1 MSRPLLPNR
10 AARRLFLDRHLLLRP
25 RGGPGRGEDLD
36 GVLDAL
42 GFVQLDSVNTLAR
55 AHDLILWSRRGRFRP
70 AALEALVARRRT
82 AFEHW
87 THDAA
92 VIPMAFYPMWRLK
105 FARDEDRMRARWPAA
120 RREGWTGE
128 LDAVL
133 RHVSDHGPASS
144 LDVGEGEPRNSSG
157 WWDWHPSK
165 TALEFLWRSG
175 RLAVCHRRG
184 FRKHY
189 DLPERVIPAP
199 QRDARPTVEETVDWA
214 MRAALDRL
222 GFATS
227 GELAAFFEVATREEA
242 RAWCARELSAGR
254 IVSVD
259 VEGADGTR
267 RQSFSTEAI
276 LDGVPSLP
284 APTGRVRLLSPFD
297 PALRDRAR
305 AERLFGFRYRIEIF
319 VPAAQR
325 AYGYYVFPV
334 LQGERMVG
342 RLDARRNG
350 ARRNGATLEV
360 RAFWPEPG
368 VRMGRALCAGLEA
381 ELGRV
386 GALAGTDGAAYAPD
400 WMRDGA
406 PPDPGPSGG
415 AGEPP
420 G

>member
-1 MSRPLLPNR
+1 MPIPLLPNR
-10 AARRLFLDRHLLLRP
+10 SARRLFLDRHLLLR
-25 RGGPGRGEDLD
+25 RGAGLGRAEDLED
-36 GVLDAL
+36 VLGNL
-42 GFVQLDSVNTLAR
+42 GFVQVDSVNTLAR
-55 AHDLILWSRRGRFRP
+55 AHDLILWSRRGRYRP
-70 AALEALVARRRT
+70 PALEALVARRRS

-105 FARDEDRMRARWPAA
+105 FARDEARMRERWPAA
-120 RREGWTGE
+120 RREGWVGE

-144 LDVGEGEPRNSSG
+144 LDVGEGEAKGSSG

-189 DLPERVIPAP
+189 DLAERVIPEEV
-199 QRDARPTVEETVDWA
+199 RRGRMDDATIVDRA

-222 GFATS
+222 GFGTP
-227 GELAAFFEVATREEA
+227 GELAAFLEIVTRDEA
-242 RAWCARELSAGR
+242 RAWCADALAAGR
-254 IVSVD
+254 VREID

-267 RQSFSTEAI
+267 RRALTTAAI
-276 LDGVPSLP
+276 LDGVPGLP
-284 APTGRVRLLSPFD
+284 EPTGRVRLLSPFD

-319 VPAAQR
+319 VPEAKR
-325 AYGYYVFPV
+325 TYGYYVFPV
-334 LQGERMVG
+334 LRGDRIAG
-342 RLDARRNG
+342 RIDVRRTDG
-350 ARRNGATLEV
+350 ALRV

-368 VRMGRALCAGLEA
+368 VRAGKGLLAGLEA
-381 ELGRV
+381 ELGRA
-386 GALAGTDGAAYAPD
+386 GGLAGTDGVTFEKG
-400 WMRDGA
+400 WLR
-406 PPDPGPSGG
+406 GG
-415 AGEPP
+415 T
-420 G
+420 